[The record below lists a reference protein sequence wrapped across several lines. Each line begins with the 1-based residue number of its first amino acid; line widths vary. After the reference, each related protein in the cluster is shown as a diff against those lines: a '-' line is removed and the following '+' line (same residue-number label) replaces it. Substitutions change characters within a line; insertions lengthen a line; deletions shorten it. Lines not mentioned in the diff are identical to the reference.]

1 MIVNYGMPENRLFS
15 YFNLLQRYGNAGI
28 EHERRRR
35 GDGESIAKISA
46 PLRLCGLLFLI
57 LVLPSLTNSQ
67 TADDILSKFFAVQQ
81 DDEVLIRWTITAGN
95 TCEDTYIERSLD
107 GISFERIGLIGG
119 VCGSPDQPITYDFYD
134 TMPVPNRLNIYRL
147 ELGLYGYTLPQ
158 SAEFIVLNNM
168 GYSLQPNPMGEKTTI
183 IFQNPQEEQIRFF
196 LYDMNGKTVMDFTT
210 TRDRITL
217 YRNKLGS
224 GVYVFELDGKDVYLQ
239 GKLVVP

>member
-1 MIVNYGMPENRLFS
+1 MLGERLNKKIFSPQGRGDLPHPPAPSPQVEGENRLHLF
-15 YFNLLQRYGNAGI
+15 
-28 EHERRRR
+28 
-35 GDGESIAKISA
+35 SA
-46 PLRLCGLLFLI
+46 PLRLCGLILLI
-57 LVLPSLTNSQ
+57 LSLPFLATSQ

-107 GISFERIGLIGG
+107 GISFERIGLISG

-134 TMPVPNRLNIYRL
+134 TVPIPNRLNIYRL

-158 SAEFIVLNNM
+158 SAEFIVLNKF

-217 YRNKLGS
+217 YRNELGS
-224 GVYVFELDGKDVYLQ
+224 GVFVFALDGQDVYLQ